1 MPNEELSEIID
12 KDMSSLESVRT
23 HNNSFKFTLKFIKKY
38 EINLK
43 FSVSYALKKLGETTY
58 KQFFEY

>member
-23 HNNSFKFTLKFIKKY
+23 HNNAFKFTLKFIKKY

-43 FSVSYALKKLGETTY
+43 FSVSYTLKKLGETT
-58 KQFFEY
+58 